1 MTKYGRLQI
10 LKHALEYYIQ
20 RPEATPSEIKVE
32 TSILKQITHEVNQF
46 KEQHH
51 IEFKKY
57 QVIHSIGDTW
67 EFECSSEKSARRRAF
82 RYYKKERPFT
92 IYEEFMNNVKVK
104 EIK

>member
-20 RPEATPSEIKVE
+20 RPEATPAEIKVE
-32 TSILKQITHEVNQF
+32 TSILKQITNEINQI
-46 KEQHH
+46 KEQYH
-51 IEFKKY
+51 IESKKY
-57 QVIHSIGDTW
+57 RVTHSMGDTW

-82 RYYKKERPFT
+82 KHYKKERPFT
-92 IYEEFMNNVKVK
+92 IYEEFMNNVKIK